1 MGSRQIG
8 LVTWS
13 PTDDANSRFVHDLQ
27 GLTPYYSIYIAMD
40 IKSVSYRK
48 KFNNTKQIFSENVF
62 DPCNVSF
69 IYVIL
74 CKSIQSNCVDMYC
87 IYSSAVRF
95 ELLVTVHMG
104 LAYLM
109 RDTCPT
115 FSCLIY
121 SKGFS
126 DLQNVT
132 MMMIGT
138 KKPFQVGLGT

>member
-1 MGSRQIG
+1 
-8 LVTWS
+8 
-13 PTDDANSRFVHDLQ
+13 
-27 GLTPYYSIYIAMD
+27 MD
-40 IKSVSYRK
+40 IRLVSYRK
-48 KFNNTKQIFSENVF
+48 KFYNTKQIFSKSVF

-74 CKSIQSNCVDMYC
+74 CKSDQNSHVDMYC
-87 IYSSAVRF
+87 VHSSTVRF
-95 ELLVTVHMG
+95 ELLVTVHKG

-126 DLQNVT
+126 V
-132 MMMIGT
+132 
-138 KKPFQVGLGT
+138 P